1 MIDGRTNRKLGNQR
15 FTLCI
20 TLFPLVDTCVHNTSR
35 TLRTSLFGHPGPA
48 PSWIGKTRTSQ
59 AGLRTHQVVPRGCP
73 RHHQQIDSP
82 TASGDEVT
90 RAGNRHGI
98 PVSGWQPST
107 TRLARRS
114 TGSAERRPTQCVTSP
129 PHVAWLLPE
138 AVQRADSHGVL
149 VVRSHQGRDEVVGVL
164 VLVELAHRR
173 VDL

>member
-1 MIDGRTNRKLGNQR
+1 MAERTGNWA
-15 FTLCI
+15 
-20 TLFPLVDTCVHNTSR
+20 TSV
-35 TLRTSLFGHPGPA
+35 SLFALHSFPSWTPASTTHHGPCERLCSGTLDRHRHGSAKPA
-48 PSWIGKTRTSQ
+48 PCQTENFSGGGSRDVRSHHEPTS
-59 AGLRTHQVVPRGCP
+59 
-73 RHHQQIDSP
+73 SP
-82 TASGDEVT
+82 TASDDEVT

>member
-1 MIDGRTNRKLGNQR
+1 M
-15 FTLCI
+15 CI
-20 TLFPLVDTCVHNTSR
+20 RDSV
-35 TLRTSLFGHPGPA
+35 SLFALH
-48 PSWIGKTRTSQ
+48 SF
-59 AGLRTHQVVPRGCP
+59 PRGHLRP
-73 RHHQQIDSP
+73 QHITDPANVFVRAPWTGTIMDRQNPHQPSRAENSSGGASRMPEAPP
-82 TASGDEVT
+82 TDRFSHYPGDEVT

-114 TGSAERRPTQCVTSP
+114 TGCGAKTHPCVTSP